1 MKLILRLTI
10 FGFFMNIITAQNI
23 IPSKDQVMNFAY
35 ATAKKDNKN
44 VFLMFDASWC
54 TWCKRMDKNMANDL
68 SKDFFDDNYVTVH
81 LAVNEYPE
89 ENKKLENPGA
99 VDFYD
104 SLRGDATGIPFWVIF
119 DSEGNVL
126 DNSLDSNGNN
136 IGSPV
141 TKEEVEA
148 FTAILKSTSSL
159 KKEDLNIITEVFWDK
174 NR

>member
-1 MKLILRLTI
+1 MKLIFRLII
-10 FGFFMNIITAQNI
+10 FGFFLNIITAQNI
-23 IPSKDQVMNFAY
+23 IPSKDQIMNFAY
-35 ATAKKDNKN
+35 TTAKKENKN

-54 TWCKRMDKNMANDL
+54 TWCKRMDKNMTNDL
-68 SKDFFDDNYVTVH
+68 SRDFFDDNYVTVH
-81 LAVNEYPE
+81 LVVNESKK
-89 ENKKLENPGA
+89 NKMLENPGA

-104 SLRGDATGIPFWVIF
+104 SLRGNAAGIPFWVIF

-126 DNSLDSNGNN
+126 DNSIDSNGNN

-148 FTAILKSTSSL
+148 FTAILKGTSSL
-159 KKEDLNIITEVFWDK
+159 KKEDLSIITEVFWDK